1 MEDVHKDIQILIEEL
16 RENTKMTNFLR
27 TELDENTEI
36 NKKLY
41 AMLSENNEQT
51 KFLYERKQV
60 ELTGGQMA
68 KDFGLNIGANIIGN
82 LFTPPQ

>member
-1 MEDVHKDIQILIEEL
+1 MDDVHKDIQILIEEL

-51 KFLYERKQV
+51 KFLYETKKV
-60 ELTGGQMA
+60 DLTGAQMA
-68 KDFGLNIGANIIGN
+68 KNFGLGVFQNIIGN
-82 LFTPPQ
+82 GIYTG